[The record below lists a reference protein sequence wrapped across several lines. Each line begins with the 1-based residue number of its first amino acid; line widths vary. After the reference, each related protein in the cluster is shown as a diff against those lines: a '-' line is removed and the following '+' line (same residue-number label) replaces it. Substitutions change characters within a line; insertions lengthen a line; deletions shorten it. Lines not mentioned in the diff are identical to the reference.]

1 LVANFIE
8 TAGANHVI
16 TMDLHAPQIQC
27 FFNIPLDNMRA
38 EKLLIAAIRQIFPD
52 LTGAVLVTPDAG
64 GAKR

>member
-1 LVANFIE
+1 MIE

-27 FFNIPLDNMRA
+27 FFNVPLDNMRA
-38 EKLLIAAIRQIFPD
+38 EPLLIEAIRRIFLD
-52 LTGAVLVTPDAG
+52 TSKLILVTPDAG